1 MSCDGETPADKENIG
16 ELVLHPQAGFPG
28 YYYPYKNIEGYLSPL
43 IAIEFKSPKSK
54 SIQFN

>member
-54 SIQFN
+54 SIQ